1 MADRKR
7 QSHDYWQNRV
17 NVLRQEVQR
26 CEAERLVAQKS
37 LDDKQRSRDWDTLD
51 AYYEF
56 REVEMDDQEAWR
68 RAAKQIGDTLA
79 GLSNKAAAV
88 VSRENAL
95 RAELA
100 TAEEQLTGTRLDS
113 K

>member
-1 MADRKR
+1 VAHRR
-7 QSHDYWQNRV
+7 LQSRDYWQGRV
-17 NVLRQEVQR
+17 NALRRGAQR
-26 CEAERLVAQKS
+26 CEVERLAAQKT

-79 GLSNKAAAV
+79 VLSNKVAAV
-88 VSRENAL
+88 ASREDAL

-100 TAEEQLTGTRLDS
+100 AANEHV
-113 K
+113 